1 MDRLDKLDL
10 ALSFRGHAHLA
21 LHDFDG
27 KVSPRGR
34 NVKRRGWNLDLC
46 AVTQY
51 LVPLDADCSL
61 ARLSVQN
68 VSLSLKQLHQ
78 GQFFPLIVHFLL
90 FYCLLSLNQF
100 SPLR

>member
-1 MDRLDKLDL
+1 MNRLDKLDL

-27 KVSPRGR
+27 KVSTRSR
-34 NVKRRGWNLDLC
+34 NVKRRGRNLDLL

-51 LVPLDADCSL
+51 LVPLNADCSL
-61 ARLSVQN
+61 ARLCVQD
-68 VSLSLKQLHQ
+68 VSLSLKKLHQ
-78 GQFFPLIVHFLL
+78 GQLFPLIVQFFL
-90 FYCLLSLNQF
+90 FYCLLGLNQL